1 MKNRGFLVGLAAALS
16 LIVFF
21 MPFASWQAWIG
32 DSLYDSV
39 FTQSLGGL
47 PVQRAG
53 RVMPISSASADILR
67 SIGGKSTAYI
77 NGKKVSSSKWLWLA
91 NAKPEMMASQNI
103 IRTDNRDLLSLLEGE
118 GMRFSYDSFA
128 KHYDAVYNS
137 ATSTKSPYSDAGE
150 KALGAGINYA
160 LASGA
165 IAHTF
170 PECEGAADSINKWK
184 ESVKI
189 AAAEFENARKE
200 NRKPDDRKLIDASG
214 RLERL
219 KRVAEFESSYTDSIL
234 RSIPV
239 EGVFYTPSQVLLDK
253 KLYGSRILMLYA
265 MIRDDISMDDR
276 ESAAA
281 HLSEL
286 EKLLKESGIG
296 LSKIRLENIFNAV
309 DPFFGGFM
317 LYGISLLLY
326 GVSAISKRRGA
337 WLGSF
342 ASVVLFS
349 AICAHILGI
358 VARMYIQGRPPVTNL
373 YSSVV
378 FTGAV
383 AAALGL
389 FLYARKKYLSLAFGS
404 AALGFLSLLVAQNLP
419 YSGDTMGM
427 MRAVLNSNFWLTVH
441 VVTIMV
447 GYCGVFLAGFIS
459 AVRLVANVFSR
470 GNFGEASGQIAKS
483 VYAILCFALLFSFA
497 GTMLGGI
504 WADMSWG
511 RFWGWDPK
519 ENGALMIVLWVAACI
534 HSKALKMCSDRAFLA
549 MAVFGNIIAA
559 WAWFGVNLMGVGLHA
574 YGFISGGWSW
584 FFAFV
589 ISQLLIVSLALVKYK
604 DRPI

>member
-378 FTGAV
+378 FTGA
-383 AAALGL
+383 
-389 FLYARKKYLSLAFGS
+389 S
-404 AALGFLSLLVAQNLP
+404 
-419 YSGDTMGM
+419 
-427 MRAVLNSNFWLTVH
+427 FWLCRTR
-441 VVTIMV
+441 I
-447 GYCGVFLAGFIS
+447 FI
-459 AVRLVANVFSR
+459 VIGGPEF
-470 GNFGEASGQIAKS
+470 
-483 VYAILCFALLFSFA
+483 AI
-497 GTMLGGI
+497 
-504 WADMSWG
+504 
-511 RFWGWDPK
+511 
-519 ENGALMIVLWVAACI
+519 
-534 HSKALKMCSDRAFLA
+534 
-549 MAVFGNIIAA
+549 
-559 WAWFGVNLMGVGLHA
+559 
-574 YGFISGGWSW
+574 
-584 FFAFV
+584 
-589 ISQLLIVSLALVKYK
+589 
-604 DRPI
+604 